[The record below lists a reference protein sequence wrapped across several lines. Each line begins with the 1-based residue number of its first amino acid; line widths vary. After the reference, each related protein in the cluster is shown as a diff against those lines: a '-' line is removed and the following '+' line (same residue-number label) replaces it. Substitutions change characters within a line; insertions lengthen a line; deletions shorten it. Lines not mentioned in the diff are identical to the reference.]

1 MDSRSQEDQHFY
13 GPLFAKAAQLL
24 QLLERT
30 ETPAEGHLGFVRI
43 VRENFSFLQKE
54 YSFAITREE
63 PTSLRLSS
71 GTVFVRLEYTQ
82 KSYRSC
88 QFGLEAET
96 GHFLCIRDI
105 LFLYHDDRYRSVP
118 EDLLLNTSNDVE
130 VWFRFVASVFR
141 QYGLE
146 LLSNQ
151 PGLFD
156 RLRAAQ
162 SKRDAEYVAAMDAE
176 SKKRHP

>member
-1 MDSRSQEDQHFY
+1 
-13 GPLFAKAAQLL
+13 LFARILAFYKKSTALPSHEKNQPAFGSHPVRFLSVL
-24 QLLERT
+24 Q
-30 ETPAEGHLGFVRI
+30 
-43 VRENFSFLQKE
+43 
-54 YSFAITREE
+54 
-63 PTSLRLSS
+63 
-71 GTVFVRLEYTQ
+71 YTQ